1 MRSLLLASTLL
12 LSLPVVASAATTSAS
27 DARAAWNRPEP
38 EWREGP
44 VRYVLTDGE
53 SKEYKTLAGRG
64 DRVAFISRFWAARD
78 PDPLTPRNE
87 AEDTFWERVGIAD
100 TFFTDTTISG
110 WRSDRGRIYILLGPP
125 DEINNYPLPSV
136 SELDLTHSY
145 DGLKRGSPSDI
156 PLGQRGAVEWI
167 YRSLP
172 SSKAEAG
179 QLITF
184 VRNETG
190 DFVLSRRLASSFRF
204 EWAPGLPAPG
214 PPRLSPNTTRQSGGL
229 SRGRDFS
236 DARLQPRD
244 DPTSN
249 PLAQANAVDGIMR
262 AAEDLF
268 GFGQASLFQRAEPPR
283 EPTGRVTSAQ
293 FFGVVQVQSRFDFF
307 RSESGTGA
315 LITLGIPSEDA
326 TPEGGRPVE
335 VQIFGRL
342 ENVEDSGHA
351 YQFSTVKPGGWHA
364 PVQMVGDSEHRLY
377 QVRGILSPGEYRVN
391 LGARIGDRIGTS
403 GDRVRVPDFGGES
416 LSLAGPVLT
425 GAVGE
430 RVAEEEGEPF
440 TLGKLRMVP
449 KLEAVYRIGS
459 DFGFYFQA
467 YHARPDAKDG
477 KLHLDID
484 YQISGRRDGLF
495 RPLGRPVKLLDNGS
509 PAHAYTFPLKGWVEG
524 EYLLVVT
531 VTDRVTGEAR
541 AGSAAFHLQ

>member
-1 MRSLLLASTLL
+1 MRRLLLASTLL
-12 LSLPVVASAATTSAS
+12 LALPVAASAANTSAS
-27 DARAAWNRPEP
+27 AERATWNRPEP

-44 VRYVLTDGE
+44 IRYILTDGE

-78 PDPLTPRNE
+78 PNPFTPHNE
-87 AEDTFWERVGIAD
+87 AEEAFWERVGIAD
-100 TFFTDTTISG
+100 NLFTDTTISG
-110 WRSDRGRIYILLGPP
+110 WRTDRGRIYILLGPP

-136 SELDLTHSY
+136 SELDLTHLY

-179 QLITF
+179 QLVTF

-204 EWAPGLPAPG
+204 EWTPGLPAPG
-214 PPRLSPNTTRQSGGL
+214 PPRLSPYTTRQS
-229 SRGRDFS
+229 RGYS
-236 DARLQPRD
+236 
-244 DPTSN
+244 TSS
-249 PLAQANAVDGIMR
+249 PLAQANAFDSTMR
-262 AAEDLF
+262 SAEDLF
-268 GFGQASLFQRAEPPR
+268 GFGQASLFQKAEPPR

-307 RSESGTGA
+307 HGESGTGT

-326 TPEGGRPVE
+326 TPEGGQPPE

-342 ENVEDSGHA
+342 EKVDDSGHT
-351 YQFSTVKPGGWHA
+351 YQFSTVKSGGRRV
-364 PVQMVGDSEHRLY
+364 PVQTVGDSEHRLY
-377 QVRGILSPGEYRVN
+377 QVRGILPPGEYRVN

-416 LSLAGPVLT
+416 LSLAGPVLA

-430 RVAEEEGEPF
+430 RAGEEEGEPF
-440 TLGKLRMVP
+440 TLGMLRLVP

-467 YHARPDAKDG
+467 YHARHDSRDG
-477 KLHLDID
+477 KLHLDIE
-484 YQISGRRDGLF
+484 YQISVRRGGLF
-495 RPLGRPVKLLDNGS
+495 RPLGRPVRLLDNGS

-541 AGSAAFHLQ
+541 AGSTAFHLK